1 MPPVSNA
8 QYELVALHP
17 EHLLPAGN
25 VLTIYDHAS
34 GQVSRKTYV
43 AAPDRTLRESPGTD
57 DTFPRFPP
65 FSLDSNRR
73 VAQLLNPF
81 LVVLNAEIKFRRYLR
96 MSQAPLPP
104 ADVMELIKKT
114 IELVDLIYWQPSVR
128 PNTIAAEHL
137 DEPML
142 VDHQD
147 VPVGLDMRTGQEEE
161 GEHAIHDSNYGY
173 GRDPPGVGATLAE
186 RRDYGQYLISGRG
199 KPACCTA
206 VTIICLFCLRL

>member
-1 MPPVSNA
+1 M
-8 QYELVALHP
+8 ALHP

-34 GQVSRKTYV
+34 GRKTYV

-57 DTFPRFPP
+57 DTFPRVPS
-65 FSLDSNRR
+65 FSLNSNRR
-73 VAQLLNPF
+73 VEWSLNPF

-96 MSQAPLPP
+96 MSQAPLP
-104 ADVMELIKKT
+104 ADVMELIRKT
-114 IELVDLIYWQPSVR
+114 IKLVDLIYWQPSVR
-128 PNTIAAEHL
+128 PNTAAAAQL

-142 VDHQD
+142 VDQPLVQD
-147 VPVGLDMRTGQEEE
+147 VADVELGAGSHGMRTDQEEE
-161 GEHAIHDSNYGY
+161 GERTIQDSNYGY

-199 KPACCTA
+199 KPARCIA
-206 VTIICLFCLRL
+206 ATIICLFCVRIRP